1 MIRADE
7 RGDPDQPVACTR
19 CGVQVLVKKNS
30 LPQTSVQWL
39 SRTSQCPEMDRDITE
54 RAFVG
59 TCHGLRDSIE
69 EAVRAQQVE
78 VPSG

>member
-7 RGDPDQPVACTR
+7 RGGPDQPVACTR
-19 CGVQVLVKKNS
+19 CGVRVLVKKNS
-30 LPQTSVQWL
+30 LPQTSVQWI
-39 SRTSQCPEMDRDITE
+39 SSTSQCPDMDRDIGD

-69 EAVRAQQVE
+69 EAVRSLQVQ
-78 VPSG
+78 VPRN